1 MILVAPVTGI
11 ATLGFSIAMD
21 ESKGAKG
28 SSSSLLGLFQTLL
41 GGVISPLVGIK
52 GDSNAIPY
60 IIVIVITAI
69 ILMVLQLINV
79 KIFKKLKFIDKI
91 EWFSMSFSFYRCNL
105 IVLAKRT

>member
-41 GGVISPLVGIK
+41 GGIISPLVGIK

-69 ILMVLQLINV
+69 ILMILQLINV
-79 KIFKKLKFIDKI
+79 KIFKKAKI
-91 EWFSMSFSFYRCNL
+91 H
-105 IVLAKRT
+105 